1 MTYMYARILLNYYT
15 LTTQTLK
22 SDKERES
29 AKHEEEVQELVDKH
43 NAEQME
49 IGTS

>member
-1 MTYMYARILLNYYT
+1 MIILNYYT
-15 LTTQTLK
+15 LQTLK

-49 IGTS
+49 IGMYSSS